1 MLATFKERRDHE
13 AGLATPDLMMS
24 RAEVERRGSTGVNS
38 SHNVLVWND
47 SGSSTSMQRGPG
59 TVRRGG
65 VGAQGMEHSTA
76 RHGMGAQR
84 HGQRGEPQ

>member
-24 RAEVERRGSTGVNS
+24 RAEVERRGSTSVNS

-47 SGSSTSMQRGPG
+47 SGSSTSMQRGTG
-59 TVRRGG
+59 HGAARRSGRAGDG
-65 VGAQGMEHSTA
+65 VQHGAMWDGSTA
-76 RHGMGAQR
+76 PRTAW
-84 HGQRGEPQ
+84 